1 MANTSDTHALVR
13 FSRNPRGQLCVAL
26 PDGTVCEGVVP
37 VRSFPIQAPLEGISL
52 LGTDGKEVLWL
63 EHLDALAAPQR
74 QLLDEEFAARELI
87 PVVEQIVSVDSIS
100 VPSCWDVLT
109 DRGRAL
115 GAQGR
120 RRHSPPGAPPPAHHQ
135 PRGRAVPH
143 PRSDAAGQA
152 IPQTIGAFF
161 IDNPF
166 TGCGL
171 CRYVR

>member
-109 DRGRAL
+109 DRGRATL
-115 GAQGR
+115 VLKAEEDIRRLPGGALLISDHAGVQFLLRQVSALDKADR
-120 RRHSPPGAPPPAHHQ
+120 RLLDH
-135 PRGRAVPH
+135 
-143 PRSDAAGQA
+143 
-152 IPQTIGAFF
+152 F
-161 IDNPF
+161 
-166 TGCGL
+166 L
-171 CRYVR
+171 